1 MKQKIDAIDRKL
13 LELLQKSSDMPI
25 NELAA
30 AVHLTPTPCWRR
42 IQRLK
47 ELGVISQQ
55 VALVDR
61 QKVNLGVTVFV
72 AVRTRD
78 HDLPWLER
86 FRATVQTIPEIVE
99 VYRMSGDVDYLL
111 RVVVP
116 DIAAYDQ
123 VYKQLI
129 QQVPLSD
136 VSSSFA
142 MEELKY
148 TTAVPLNYAAG

>member
-1 MKQKIDAIDRKL
+1 MKKKLDAIDRKI
-13 LELLQKSSDMPI
+13 LELLQTQSDWPI

-42 IQRLK
+42 VQRLK
-47 ELGVISQQ
+47 ELGILARQ

-72 AVRTRD
+72 AIRTRD
-78 HDLPWLER
+78 HDVPWLER
-86 FRATVQTIPEIVE
+86 FRAAVQGIGEIVE

-111 RVVVP
+111 KVVVP
-116 DIAAYDQ
+116 DIAAYDL

-142 MEELKY
+142 MEELKF
-148 TTAVPLNYAAG
+148 TTAMPLTYVT

>member
-1 MKQKIDAIDRKL
+1 MKQKLDAIDRQL
-13 LELLQKSSDMPI
+13 LMLLQKNSDLPI
-25 NELAA
+25 NELVA

-47 ELGVISQQ
+47 ELGVISKQ

-72 AVRTRD
+72 SVRTRN
-78 HDLPWLER
+78 HDLPWLEK
-86 FRATVQTIPEIVE
+86 FRATVQGISEIVE

-116 DIAAYDQ
+116 DIAAYDG

-129 QQVPLSD
+129 QRVPLSD
-136 VSSSFA
+136 VSSSFV
-142 MEELKY
+142 MEEFKS
-148 TTAVPLNYAAG
+148 TTAVPLSYMS